1 MKRFGDEIRVGD
13 GDVGNTSPDLVVVD
27 GGKGQYPESLK
38 DARKGQNRIRQHNQ
52 EIETKERE
60 WLKQRGLE

>member
-13 GDVGNTSPDLVVVD
+13 GDVGNTF
-27 GGKGQYPESLK
+27 
-38 DARKGQNRIRQHNQ
+38 RQHNQ
-52 EIETKERE
+52 EIETKQRE